1 MCRSA
6 LLFSKKDYVLGDSLR
21 NICRTERINLIYT
34 LTFPEVL
41 HHLIE
46 ARPEI
51 IFFDSECVNFRF
63 DLYSDFVKAR
73 YFEIPKIII
82 FSLEPEKIIYKD
94 ENIFVVNKRNYHEKV
109 LNILSKIE
117 EKKSNKLD
125 EESLE
130 KFKEDTINLL
140 LELGIT
146 TKYLGYEY
154 IKELVIDIIKDKRML
169 KSFNTK
175 LYPKLAIKYN
185 TQINN
190 IERNIRNAISIAN
203 KRCKNKELYNEI
215 SGTDNSEEIPSNKQ
229 FITWLVEKVS

>member
-1 MCRSA
+1 MCKSA

-21 NICRTERINLIYT
+21 NICRSERVNLIYA

-41 HHLIE
+41 HHVINSH
-46 ARPEI
+46 PEV
-51 IFFDSECVNFRF
+51 IFFDSEFVNFRF
-63 DLYSDFVKAR
+63 DLYSDFVKTR

-82 FSLEPEKIIYKD
+82 FSLEPEKITYKD
-94 ENIFVVNKRNYHEKV
+94 ENIFVVDKKNYYEKV

-117 EKKSNKLD
+117 EKKSIELQQENLERCK
-125 EESLE
+125 EE
-130 KFKEDTINLL
+130 TIKLL

-154 IKELVIDIIKDKRML
+154 IKELVIDVIRDKRML

-175 LYPKLAIKYN
+175 LYPKLAVRYN
-185 TQINN
+185 TQVNN
-190 IERNIRNAISIAN
+190 IERNIRNAIAIAN
-203 KRCKNKELYNEI
+203 KRCRNKELY
-215 SGTDNSEEIPSNKQ
+215 SEVCGNNNFEDIPSNKQ